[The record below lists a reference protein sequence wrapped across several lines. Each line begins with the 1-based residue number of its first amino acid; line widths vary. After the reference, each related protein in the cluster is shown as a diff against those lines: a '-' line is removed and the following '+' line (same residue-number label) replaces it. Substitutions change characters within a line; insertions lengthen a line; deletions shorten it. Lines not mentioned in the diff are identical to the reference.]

1 MTDQDRNYLATLER
15 EIIADHRGT
24 GRLAVVFLALIFVML
39 LAAWL
44 QFQFPHVVDTWTPG
58 ELS

>member
-1 MTDQDRNYLATLER
+1 MTDQDKAYIATLER
-15 EIIADHRGT
+15 DIIADHRGT

-44 QFQFPHVVDTWTPG
+44 QFQFPHVVDTFKPL